1 MSLESR
7 GHLTTFPG
15 WNMISIRKYIDG
27 TQQADSSREPKQ
39 SRPVSGANLANAAI
53 AGYCASLHAMG
64 RCGADAC
71 PAEGRELREVL
82 GKVAEDLAHA
92 QCAESVAAA
101 DQSARAQLQQWG
113 ERTARHYQAKAREV
127 KDILVMMAGAAE
139 SVGQRDQRCAQQI
152 DAVTVQLKGIAN
164 LEDLTEIRASIEKS
178 AAELKTSID
187 RMTAE
192 GKAVLEQLRREVTTY
207 QTKVEEAEQLASRD
221 ALTRLGNRLWVEGQ
235 LEKRI
240 NAGTRFCAAIL
251 DIDDFKQVNDGQGHL
266 VGDEV
271 LRQFSNELRSA
282 CRATDLIGRWGGDE
296 FIVVLDCV
304 LAEAE
309 GQMARVSKWVCG
321 NYTVAGSAEQARL
334 HIGASIGVAEYMTGE
349 SMKELL
355 ERADREMYRRKG
367 ARRTGS

>member
-1 MSLESR
+1 
-7 GHLTTFPG
+7 
-15 WNMISIRKYIDG
+15 MISIRKYIDG
-27 TQQADSSREPKQ
+27 VQPADPLREPKQ
-39 SRPVSGANLANAAI
+39 SKPVSGMNLANAAI

-64 RCGADAC
+64 RSGANAC
-71 PAEGRELREVL
+71 PAEGRELSDRL
-82 GKVAEDLAHA
+82 GKLAEDLAHA
-92 QCAESVAAA
+92 QCAESVGAA
-101 DQSARAQLQQWG
+101 DQSIHAQLQEWG
-113 ERTARHYQAKAREV
+113 QRTARHYQAKAREV
-127 KDILVMMAGAAE
+127 KDILLMMAGAAE

-192 GKAVLEQLRREVTTY
+192 GKAALEQLRREVTTY
-207 QTKVEEAEQLASRD
+207 QAKVEEAEQLASRD
-221 ALTRLGNRLWVEGQ
+221 ALTRLGNRLWVESQ
-235 LEKRI
+235 IEKRI
-240 NAGTRFCAAIL
+240 STGASFCAAIL
-251 DIDDFKQVNDGQGHL
+251 DLDDFKQVNDRQGHL

-296 FIVVLDCV
+296 FIVVLDCG

-334 HIGASIGVAEYMTGE
+334 HVGASIGVAEYRPGD
-349 SMKELL
+349 SLKELL
-355 ERADREMYRRKG
+355 ERADREMYRSKG
-367 ARRTGS
+367 ARRINA